1 MSGPTAGADV
11 VNYPPTGPGANIMTS
26 SLDLA
31 ALLCSRLCHDMLS
44 PVGALNN
51 GLELLADETDPTMR
65 QRCLDLLEQ
74 SARTSA
80 DKLKFFRLAYGAAG
94 GFGEAVPVAEA
105 QELLQSL
112 TAADERLTL
121 EWGVTEANLAK
132 PAIKVLL
139 NLAAM
144 GLDAL
149 VRGGTLSV
157 GAERGSH
164 GTEIAIRAAGPKVA
178 FDANIGRALNG
189 ELAAEE
195 LSGRTAPAHM
205 IRLIVERDGGNVMYH
220 HGEGALV
227 LGAVLPEPEGMI
239 G

>member
-1 MSGPTAGADV
+1 
-11 VNYPPTGPGANIMTS
+11 MTS

-51 GLELLADETDPTMR
+51 GLELLADEKDPAMR
-65 QRCLDLLEQ
+65 QRCLELLEQ

-80 DKLKFFRLAYGAAG
+80 NKLKFFRLAYGAAG
-94 GFGEAVPVAEA
+94 GFGEQVPVEEA
-105 QELLQSL
+105 HELLTAL
-112 TAADERLTL
+112 TNADERLTL
-121 EWGVTEANLAK
+121 EWAVGEQTLSK

-144 GLDAL
+144 GLDSL
-149 VRGGTLSV
+149 VRGGTLAV
-157 GAERGSH
+157 GAERNEGR
-164 GTEIAIRAAGPKVA
+164 TEIAIRASGPRVA
-178 FDANIGRALNG
+178 FDANVGKALDG
-189 ELAAEE
+189 GLAEDD

-205 IRLIVERDGGNVMYH
+205 IRLIVERDNGAVQYH
-220 HGEGALV
+220 HGDDALV
-227 LGAVLPEPEGMI
+227 LGAMLPEPEGMI

>member
-1 MSGPTAGADV
+1 
-11 VNYPPTGPGANIMTS
+11 MTSS

-51 GLELLADETDPTMR
+51 GLELMADETDPTMR
-65 QRCLDLLEQ
+65 ERCMELLEQ

-80 DKLKFFRLAYGAAG
+80 NKLKFFRLAYGAAG
-94 GFGEAVPVAEA
+94 GFGESVPVEEA
-105 QELLQSL
+105 HELLQSL

-121 EWGVTEANLAK
+121 DWAMGEATLSK

-139 NLAAM
+139 NLSAI

-149 VRGGTLSV
+149 VRGGTLAV
-157 GAERGSH
+157 GAERNG
-164 GTEIAIRAAGPKVA
+164 GNTEIAIRASGPKVA
-178 FDANIGRALNG
+178 FDANVGRALDG
-189 ELAAEE
+189 SLPTED

-205 IRLIVERDGGNVMYH
+205 IRLIVERDGGAVQYH
-220 HGEGALV
+220 HGSDALV
-227 LGAVLPEPEGMI
+227 LGAVLPDPEGMI

>member
-1 MSGPTAGADV
+1 
-11 VNYPPTGPGANIMTS
+11 MTTN

-51 GLELLADETDPTMR
+51 GLELMADEKDPVMR
-65 QRCLDLLEQ
+65 QRCMELLEQ

-80 DKLKFFRLAYGAAG
+80 NKLKFFRLAYGAAG
-94 GFGEAVPVAEA
+94 GFGEAVPVEEA
-105 QELLQSL
+105 HELLQSL

-121 EWGVTEANLAK
+121 EWAVGEQSLSK

-144 GLDAL
+144 GLDSL
-149 VRGGTLSV
+149 VRGGTLAV
-157 GAERGSH
+157 GAERSEGK
-164 GTEIAIRAAGPKVA
+164 TEIAIRAAGPKVA
-178 FDANIGRALNG
+178 FDATVGKALG
-189 ELAAEE
+189 GQLAESE

-205 IRLIVERDGGNVMYH
+205 IRLIVERDNGEVMYH
-220 HGEGALV
+220 HGEDALV
-227 LGAVLPEPEGMI
+227 LGAVLPDMEGMI